1 MIKASGIKGE
11 DKLRW
16 VKSFKS
22 QEDLDSWVKEN
33 NAEVKEV
40 KDLDDT
46 MGESAPTIDN
56 DYTFLDLFLS
66 QEIADI
72 SKKKP
77 VLKEESNNDNID
89 SKDVTTGFESYLGD
103 KDETD
108 PFYVVTK
115 PCIYGKDTTTI
126 STLGDIC
133 FKSTILG
140 MCNQVRGGLND
151 KGEIWGFYK
160 DKNKAVK
167 IAKEILKDKKTW
179 IHKD

>member
-56 DYTFLDLFLS
+56 DYTFLDSFLS
-66 QEIADI
+66 QEIVDI

-77 VLKEESNNDNID
+77 VLK
-89 SKDVTTGFESYLGD
+89 
-103 KDETD
+103 
-108 PFYVVTK
+108 
-115 PCIYGKDTTTI
+115 
-126 STLGDIC
+126 
-133 FKSTILG
+133 
-140 MCNQVRGGLND
+140 
-151 KGEIWGFYK
+151 
-160 DKNKAVK
+160 
-167 IAKEILKDKKTW
+167 
-179 IHKD
+179 